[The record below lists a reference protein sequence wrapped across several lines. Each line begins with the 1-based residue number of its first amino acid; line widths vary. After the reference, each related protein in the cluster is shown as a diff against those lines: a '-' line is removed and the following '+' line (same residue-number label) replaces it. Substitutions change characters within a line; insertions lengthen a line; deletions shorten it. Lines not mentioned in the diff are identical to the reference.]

1 MCLIFFFFFKQKT
14 AYEMRISDWTSDVCS
29 SDLDVPLLGHVLA
42 VVAHALAGAR
52 LGDAGE
58 LGLEFAEVEAL
69 ERGQPVARCLAA
81 RGLQQAPAQLL
92 AVDDRHVGGGV
103 RAAADAGVDLA
114 GGDLV
119 AAGDQRVER
128 GAAGALQDREST
140 RMNSSH

>member
-69 ERGQPVARCLAA
+69 ERGQPVARAFAA
-81 RGLQQAPAQLL
+81 RGLEQPPAQLL

-103 RAAADAGVDLA
+103 RAAADDGLALA
-114 GGDLV
+114 GRDLV
-119 AAGDQRVER
+119 ADGDLLAVR
-128 GAAGALQDREST
+128 GAAGRLGRDER
-140 RMNSSH
+140 R